1 DTIAKSLNT
10 TMDPIQIVWARY
22 CAAFLLVLVMVN
34 PLRNPRA
41 LVTRRPWIQ
50 AIRSALLFGS
60 TAFNFI
66 ALQYLQLDQ
75 TVSIMFATP
84 FLV

>member
-1 DTIAKSLNT
+1 PVPPVTDPAAARLRLKGIGLMVTALACFACLATIAKSLNT

-50 AIRSALLFGS
+50 
-60 TAFNFI
+60 
-66 ALQYLQLDQ
+66 
-75 TVSIMFATP
+75 
-84 FLV
+84 